1 MGKTIK
7 VDLSI
12 NGIKKIQKELTNIQK
27 KLQQYD
33 GEQTI
38 TLPYS
43 QQEWENMTEYEKN
56 EAIEEAQKKYIDNIK
71 KDLFK

>member
-7 VDLSI
+7 VDLST
-12 NGIKKIQKELTNIQK
+12 NGIKKIQKELTNMQK
-27 KLQQYD
+27 KLQQYE
-33 GEQTI
+33 GEQKI

-56 EAIEEAQKKYIDNIK
+56 EAIEEAKKKYIDEIK